1 LKQAVFKTKAGEKF
15 LSYNINCINVCFNL
29 WKEEEEEEEEERERE
44 RELAIIWDEDT
55 NNNMRE
61 RAGEDLDP

>member
-29 WKEEEEEEEEERERE
+29 WKEEEEEEEERERE